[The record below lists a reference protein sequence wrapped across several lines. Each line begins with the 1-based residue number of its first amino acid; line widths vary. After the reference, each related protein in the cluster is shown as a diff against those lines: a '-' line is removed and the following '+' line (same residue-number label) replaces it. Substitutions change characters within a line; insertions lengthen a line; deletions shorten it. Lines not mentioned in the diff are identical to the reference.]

1 MKKDNKEYFHGKKGT
16 FFLKIL
22 CGQTRIPVFIR
33 GIVKVGDR
41 VTKDQIISDGSSASK
56 NGELALGKNLLVA
69 FMPWHGYNYED
80 AVILNERVLKEDIFT
95 SIHIKEFEV
104 EARKIEQLGP
114 EEITS
119 DLPNTPE
126 ERLKNLDE
134 NGIVRVGAEV
144 EPDDILVGKVSPR
157 GESELTPEEKLLR
170 VIFGEKAKDVQNTSL
185 KVPPGIKGTVISVK
199 KYTQKE
205 NLTDKEKAENKKT
218 IKIRGAS

>member
-1 MKKDNKEYFHGKKGT
+1 MTTGN
-16 FFLKIL
+16 
-22 CGQTRIPVFIR
+22 
-33 GIVKVGDR
+33 
-41 VTKDQIISDGSSASK
+41 KDQIISDGSSASK

-126 ERLKNLDE
+126 EQLKNLDE
-134 NGIVRVGAEV
+134 NGIVRVGAERV
-144 EPDDILVGKVSPR
+144 RADDILVGR
-157 GESELTPEEKLLR
+157 
-170 VIFGEKAKDVQNTSL
+170 
-185 KVPPGIKGTVISVK
+185 
-199 KYTQKE
+199 
-205 NLTDKEKAENKKT
+205 
-218 IKIRGAS
+218 